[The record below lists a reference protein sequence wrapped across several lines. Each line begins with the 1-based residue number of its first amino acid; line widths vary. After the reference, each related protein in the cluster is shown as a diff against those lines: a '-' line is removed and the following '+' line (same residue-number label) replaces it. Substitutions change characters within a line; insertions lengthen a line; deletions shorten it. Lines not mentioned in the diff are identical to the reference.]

1 MSKLLSKIF
10 PCSRIKTLEKENK
23 ELYEKLMQRQ
33 GVINKTNAYWK
44 KRFNDLLRR
53 KRMPNL

>member
-10 PCSRIKTLEKENK
+10 PCTRIKKLEKENK
-23 ELYEKLMQRQ
+23 ELYEKLSQRQ
-33 GVINKTNAYWK
+33 EVINKTNAYWK

-53 KRMPNL
+53 NRTSNL

>member
-10 PCSRIKTLEKENK
+10 PCARIKVLEKENK

-33 GVINKTNAYWK
+33 EAINKTNAYWK

-53 KRMPNL
+53 NRTSNL